1 MRLAVV
7 AGAMLLGACGSTAP
21 SPNQPAAAAKA
32 DKAGTAV
39 KLTAADGLSVYA
51 TYYRAA
57 RPKALILLF
66 HQAGSSS
73 GEYATI
79 APKLVAAGYSALAVD
94 LRSGGD
100 MYGANRTAGQLR
112 GDPGYLAAQK
122 DMQAAVDWAAAIGPP
137 VIVWGS
143 SYSSALAFPVAAANP
158 SVVTAVLA
166 FSPGE
171 YFDDKTLVERAAAK
185 LRVPVFVTVASGNGE
200 ATTAKPIVDALG
212 GDKVFYVPDTGV
224 HGSSTLIEAKDP
236 QGAAANWRAVMAFLR
251 RIER

>member
-1 MRLAVV
+1 MRRAVV
-7 AGAMLLGACGSTAP
+7 AGAMLLAACGPTAP
-21 SPNQPAAAAKA
+21 SSDQPTAIAKA

-39 KLTAADGLSVYA
+39 RLTAADGLSVYA

-57 RPKALILLF
+57 RPRALILLF

-79 APKLVAAGYSALAVD
+79 APKLVEAGYSALAVD

-112 GDPGYLAAQK
+112 GDPGYPAAQQ
-122 DMQAAVDWAAAIGPP
+122 DMQAAVDWGAAIGPP

-143 SYSSALAFPVAAANP
+143 SYSAELAFPVVAANP
-158 SVVTAVLA
+158 AVVTAVLA

-171 YFDDKTLVERAAAK
+171 YFDDRTLVARAAAK
-185 LRVPVFVTVASGNGE
+185 LRVPVFVTVASGGKE
-200 ATTAKPIVDALG
+200 AATARPIVDALDG
-212 GDKVFYVPDTGV
+212 AKTFYVPEAGV
-224 HGSSTLIEAKDP
+224 HGSSTLIEGKDP
-236 QGAAANWRAVMAFLR
+236 QDAAANWRAVLAFLR
-251 RIER
+251 RTER